1 MGTIVLG
8 PYNTSGTATAPSG
21 TTSVTIQL
29 WGAGGGGARD
39 TAGNVGSPGGSG
51 PYITQSVAC
60 TPGTVFTHTI
70 AAGGIGRVTTDG
82 PGAPALSATTCTG
95 TVTSGTIAL
104 SCAAGPGGPILGTA
118 PTAAVA
124 TSTGTATPA
133 AVATIGNVYAGT
145 VNSNGPG
152 APNGG
157 GDQTTAG
164 GVGTTPGGGGASWQN
179 TAAGNGG
186 NGAPGQATYT
196 FTTSGGNNIALMYYQ
211 SNRLIAI

>member
-1 MGTIVLG
+1 MPTVVHG
-8 PYNTSGTATAPSG
+8 PFNTSGTDTAPSG

-39 TAGNVGSPGGSG
+39 TAGNVGSSGGSG
-51 PYITQSVAC
+51 PYITQTVAC

-70 AAGGIGRVTTDG
+70 VVGGLGRTGTDG
-82 PGAPALSATTCTG
+82 PGAPALATTTCTG

-164 GVGTTPGGGGASWQN
+164 GVGTTPGGGGAAWQN
-179 TAAGNGG
+179 TSAGNGG
-186 NGAPGQATYT
+186 NGAPGQVTYT
-196 FTTSGGNNIALMYYQ
+196 YTTSGGTTALMYYQ